1 MGLGKTL
8 TALVVAQIYAEEWPI
23 LIVAP
28 TAVAPNWAKEVQRWL
43 PHMANEVQALSSET
57 LKKPNLSRDWC
68 RKLISVVS
76 YAQATR
82 NPRLTR
88 RPDGSPYQ
96 VVILDEAHSVKNPQT
111 RRSQVLLPVCQDAK
125 RCLLLT
131 GTPVLNSASEIWTL
145 MSALDMAIPS
155 YDDFCVRYCKFKKVE
170 EEDGEKYVPFG
181 AQREDELHAAFSSY
195 LVRKKKEEV
204 LNLAEKRKFK
214 VNFRDQVE
222 GKVVQKLMVLIKK
235 SSSKMRFRLPSKI
248 FALTAKAK
256 AGPVTDFVED
266 FMGNES
272 AKVVIFGHHHCILDR
287 IEAMLKQTGRQY
299 VRLDGSV
306 PKKMRQGR
314 IDKFQ
319 EGDTEVAL
327 VGMKACGQGISLTA
341 ATKVIFA
348 ELYWVPATLQQA
360 EDRVHRH
367 GQEHGVDIIYCVLEG
382 QPFMD
387 DTILRKIADKER
399 LADLITDGEATSSR
413 FSALFKVPIRSE
425 LTS

>member
-1 MGLGKTL
+1 MYP
-8 TALVVAQIYAEEWPI
+8 LVKARNSACV
-23 LIVAP
+23 
-28 TAVAPNWAKEVQRWL
+28 TDSD
-43 PHMANEVQALSSET
+43 ALSSET

-214 VNFRDQVE
+214 VNFRR
-222 GKVVQKLMVLIKK
+222 G
-235 SSSKMRFRLPSKI
+235 
-248 FALTAKAK
+248 A
-256 AGPVTDFVED
+256 
-266 FMGNES
+266 
-272 AKVVIFGHHHCILDR
+272 
-287 IEAMLKQTGRQY
+287 
-299 VRLDGSV
+299 
-306 PKKMRQGR
+306 
-314 IDKFQ
+314 
-319 EGDTEVAL
+319 
-327 VGMKACGQGISLTA
+327 
-341 ATKVIFA
+341 
-348 ELYWVPATLQQA
+348 
-360 EDRVHRH
+360 
-367 GQEHGVDIIYCVLEG
+367 
-382 QPFMD
+382 
-387 DTILRKIADKER
+387 
-399 LADLITDGEATSSR
+399 
-413 FSALFKVPIRSE
+413 
-425 LTS
+425 